1 MQKVIPDSCCQFEIP
16 FELIKDHPTPT
27 DLKKNI
33 SKELVDV
40 YLATC
45 TPIEKVLFGRDKPL
59 KGPDKLWIDPKDRC
73 GDEKVKFTPLKTDCL
88 QALTHQGILEIG
100 KQFEAKIEERN
111 SNRIARAV
119 KEAEMFADYEANLK
133 LKYHVDYITKKLN
146 EEWQNKFDAVVK
158 QHEYDKSFIMESYED
173 SREIMRQLMTKT
185 IEDKENPA
193 ELIENA
199 INDTKEQ
206 MKNQCNEA
214 INNELALQTANFNEA
229 MYKTLKNLE
238 INDRNKLDKMQT
250 ECLKA
255 MDVQSHLLNCK
266 QVTEVMHV
274 MAMEKQSFKIILSD
288 IEKKHNAEKKE
299 LQEQLAKQRTEKKSL
314 NRLWNEFL
322 IDIQQLQIEKF
333 TDYEKKIYHET
344 KYLENQLAE
353 LTEADI
359 KINSKESQESQLL
372 IIQDNII
379 KQNSCTDLEWI
390 AGNVTNCQQK
400 AVDKANIEINWIK
413 HVNDVELNYEKD
425 FSNYIFEMPNLELR
439 ETSEQIANTA
449 AVIIDAVRNKK
460 DEKTL
465 EKLVINEIGGVLLK
479 MSKLSGY
486 FDQGKNTELLLAP
499 KTNSL
504 VIRDSIGA
512 LNKRVSIL
520 CEPIEQNQLVVAVD
534 SYVILSQKPQLSNS
548 FRKSNSNLE
557 IQSNESVNKTSPCK
571 TNYKK
576 MSEKEWRKIDALVE
590 SKSQRDSVVQF
601 YKANS
606 VGINQITPLQDHT
619 PTSHRRR
626 TSSILKRASAQL
638 EAPKLLEDELKPIH
652 DKCYESLKQ
661 LRVSSLINMLS
672 QDPDIQKHV
681 EQH

>member
-1 MQKVIPDSCCQFEIP
+1 MQKVIPDSCCQFEIT

-40 YLATC
+40 FLNTC

-100 KQFEAKIEERN
+100 KQFEERIEERN
-111 SNRIARAV
+111 SKRIAKAV
-119 KEAEMFADYEANLK
+119 KEAEKFADFEANLK

-173 SREIMRQLMTKT
+173 SREIMKQLMRKT
-185 IEDKENPA
+185 IEDKEDPA

-229 MYKTLKNLE
+229 MQTTLKNLE
-238 INDRNKLDKMQT
+238 INDKNKLDKMQN

-255 MDVQSHLLNCK
+255 MDVQCNLFNCK

-274 MAMEKQSFKIILSD
+274 MAMEKQSFKIKLSD
-288 IEKKHNAEKKE
+288 IQKKHDAEKKE
-299 LQEQLAKQRTEKKSL
+299 IQEQLAKQRTENKSL

-333 TDYEKKIYHET
+333 TDYEKKLYKEI

-353 LTEADI
+353 ITEADI
-359 KINSKESQESQLL
+359 NINSKESQESQLL
-372 IIQDNII
+372 IIQENV
-379 KQNSCTDLEWI
+379 NNLSSSTDLDWI
-390 AGNVTNCQQK
+390 AGNVSNCQQK
-400 AVDKANIEINWIK
+400 AVNKANIDVNWIK
-413 HVNDVELNYEKD
+413 SANDVELNYEKN

-449 AVIIDAVRNKK
+449 TVIIDAVRNKK

-486 FDQGKNTELLLAP
+486 FDQGQNTELLVAP
-499 KTNSL
+499 KTGSL
-504 VIRDSIGA
+504 AIRDSLGA

-520 CEPIEQNQLVVAVD
+520 TEPVEQNQLVVAVD
-534 SYVILSQKPQLSNS
+534 SFMILSESSHPCNS
-548 FRKSNSNLE
+548 FRRSNSYLE
-557 IQSNESVNKTSPCK
+557 NKSKEKNP

-576 MSEKEWRKIDALVE
+576 MSEKEWRNIDALVE
-590 SKSQRDSVVQF
+590 SKHQRDSVVQF
-601 YKANS
+601 DKGNT
-606 VGINQITPLQDHT
+606 VRVNQTTPLREHS
-619 PTSHRRR
+619 PTIPRRR
-626 TSSILKRASAQL
+626 TSSILKRSSAQL
-638 EAPKLLEDELKPIH
+638 EAKKTL
-652 DKCYESLKQ
+652 
-661 LRVSSLINMLS
+661 
-672 QDPDIQKHV
+672 QD
-681 EQH
+681 